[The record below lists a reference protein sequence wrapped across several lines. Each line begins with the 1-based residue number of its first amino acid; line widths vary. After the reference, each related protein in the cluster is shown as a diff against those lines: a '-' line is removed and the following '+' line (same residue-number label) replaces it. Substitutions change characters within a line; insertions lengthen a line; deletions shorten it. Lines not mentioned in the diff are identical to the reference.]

1 MTIVFES
8 YPKTPRFE
16 KPVIVTEKIDG
27 TNAQIYIRPADEY
40 YDPQYDSLI
49 FNQNED
55 DSEPNGYLLRAGS
68 RNRWISPSDDNYGFA
83 NWMFDNAAEL
93 VKLGVGRHFGEWW
106 GRGIGRGYDL
116 DTRKFS
122 LFNVSRWL
130 KLNGVYGTG
139 SGIPKWVQT
148 CPSCCDVV
156 PVLDRDAEFADVYGI
171 MTWLESVGSIANPGY
186 KRPEGVVAFHTGS
199 GQVYKGIIDK

>member
-1 MTIVFES
+1 MTIVFEG

-27 TNAQIYIRPADEY
+27 TNAQIYIRPTDEF

-55 DSEPNGYLLRAGS
+55 NSEPNGYLLRAGS

>member
-1 MTIVFES
+1 MTIVFEG
-8 YPKTPRFE
+8 YPKTSRFE

-27 TNAQIYIRPADEY
+27 TNAQIYIRPTDEY
-40 YDPQYDSLI
+40 YDPKYDSLI

-55 DSEPNGYLLRAGS
+55 NSKPNGYLLRAGS

-83 NWMFDNAAEL
+83 NWVFDNADEL

-122 LFNVSRWL
+122 LFNTSRWL
-130 KLNGVYGTG
+130 VLHDTSNVNY
-139 SGIPKWVQT
+139 SIPKWVKA
-148 CPSCCDVV
+148 CPDCCDVV
-156 PVLDRDAEFADVYGI
+156 PVLERDAKFADVYGI

-186 KRPEGVVAFHTGS
+186 KRPEGVIAFHTGS